1 MQCPRC
7 QQDNPSQARFC
18 MKCGTGLTR
27 ACAACGTELPVDA
40 AFCFG
45 CGRAVVTMAAT
56 KGTSAPEAYTPR
68 HLAEKILA
76 SRSAL
81 EGERK
86 LVTVLFVD
94 VSGFTSLSERVDP
107 EDVHRLMSEAFE
119 VMLAEVHRY
128 EGTVNQFLGDGI
140 MALFGAPIA
149 HEDHARRA
157 ILAALGIQR
166 ALGAYGEE
174 LRSRRGIDFKIRLGL
189 NTGVVV
195 VGSIGDDLRMDYTA
209 VGDTTNVAA
218 RMQQVAQPGSIVISE
233 PTYRQAAGFFHL
245 RPLGE
250 LRLKGK
256 TEPVPG
262 WEVMRARSDRSR
274 IDIEGERGLT
284 AFVGRE
290 RELASLWNCFEKAR
304 AGLGQVVFIVG
315 EPGIGKSRLLLELRR
330 RVGSQ
335 AGWMEGR
342 CVAFGRSIPFHPVID
357 LVRRRFGIEDGDDEQ
372 MVSAKVEDGVRA
384 LAEDLRPIRPYVRY
398 LLGIDPD
405 NQAVADMDPQ
415 ERRGELFH
423 ALRRLVLRE
432 AERLPQVMVFE
443 DVHWTDKATEDLLAL
458 IADGLPA
465 SPVLL
470 VLTYRSGYSHPL
482 GDRSYHTRVG
492 VDALSAGDTVAMTR
506 SMLAAEGLPG
516 GLLTLIETKADG
528 NPFFVEELL
537 KSLQEAGAIQRRDD
551 GWLLTQ
557 PLDALIVP
565 DTIQGVI
572 AARID
577 RLSEGSKRALQAAS
591 AIGRRF
597 SGRLLDRIVDPGGRA
612 ETGLRDLIALE
623 LIYETRVSPESEY
636 TFKHALTQEVAY
648 GSLLVQRRKDLH
660 RLIGMAIE
668 DLYRDRLAEQYE
680 VLAQHFD
687 KAELWDKALEYL
699 LRAADKAA
707 QAFATR
713 DAIALYDAAE
723 ATANRAPESTPL
735 ETRMTIHRRRGDLY
749 GLVSQFDRARAEAES
764 ALRLARQSA
773 GRQAEGEAL
782 VAMGQASLLGHHFDQ
797 CLDDSRRAAE
807 IAEAVGVPSILTG
820 SLLNEAFV
828 YEMTGRLTEAR
839 VKFDR
844 ALVLSRQSAD
854 VVNQATAL
862 VYGAELESWEGHYVR
877 AAELYDEGIRL
888 GRAHNILATLE
899 GMFMSGVNFT
909 GQGAYDRA
917 LAILDEGLKL
927 AERVGDENYTPR
939 YLNSL
944 GWLHLECGD
953 LDRARELNQRASE
966 GGRQRGDHESFANAE
981 LNLADI
987 ALLTNDLLLAREL
1000 LGGVHRLVND
1010 PATSEWMRW
1019 RYSIHLF
1026 ASLGELA
1033 LARGDLD
1040 GAQGHADECLER
1052 ATRTRS
1058 RKYLVK
1064 GWRLRGEIARA
1075 RRSWDDAG
1083 HAFREA
1089 LAVAELIGNPTQ
1101 LWTTHMALGRLH
1113 WERSTPHAAQ
1123 RAYGAA
1129 RNVIE
1134 QTKSGLRNPSLRAS
1148 LESAVLIRQVYES
1161 AVSDDTRSDH

>member
-7 QQDNPSQARFC
+7 QQDNPGQARFC

-27 ACAACGTELPVDA
+27 ACAACGTELPIDA

-45 CGRAVVTMAAT
+45 CGRAVVAT
-56 KGTSAPEAYTPR
+56 PVAKGTSAPEAYTPK

-86 LVTVLFVD
+86 QVTVLFVD

-174 LRSRRGIDFKIRLGL
+174 LRRRRGIHFQIRLGL
-189 NTGVVV
+189 NTGLVV
-195 VGSIGDDLRMDYTA
+195 VGRIGDDLRMDYTA

-218 RMQQVAQPGSIVISE
+218 RMQQVARPGSIVIAE

-245 RPLGE
+245 RSLGE

-256 TEPVPG
+256 TEPVLA
-262 WEVMRARSDRSR
+262 WEVMTARPARSR
-274 IDIEGERGLT
+274 IDIEAERGLT

-335 AGWMEGR
+335 AGWIEGR
-342 CVAFGRSIPFHPVID
+342 CVAFGRSIPFHPMID
-357 LVRRRFGIEDGDDEQ
+357 LVRRKFGIEDGDDEQ
-372 MVSAKVEDGVRA
+372 TVIAKIENGVLA
-384 LAEDLRPIRPYVRY
+384 LAEDLRPILPYVRY

-443 DVHWTDKATEDLLAL
+443 DVHWTDKATEDYLAL
-458 IADGLPA
+458 VADGLPA

-482 GDRSYHTRVG
+482 GDRSYHTRLG
-492 VDALSAGDTVAMTR
+492 PGALSAGDTVAMTR
-506 SMLAAEGLPG
+506 AMLAAERLPG
-516 GLLTLIETKADG
+516 GLLALIESKAEG
-528 NPFFVEELL
+528 NPFFVEELV
-537 KSLQEAGAIQRRDD
+537 KSLQEAGIIQRSDD
-551 GWLLTQ
+551 GWMLTQ
-557 PLDALIVP
+557 PLDDLVVP

-577 RLSEGSKRALQAAS
+577 RLSDGPKRALQAAS

-597 SGRLLDRIVDPGGRA
+597 SGRLLDRLVEPSGRA
-612 ETGLRDLIALE
+612 QPLLRELIALE
-623 LIYETRVSPESEY
+623 LIHETRVFPEAEY

-648 GSLLVQRRKDLH
+648 GSLLVQRRKELH
-660 RLIGMAIE
+660 RVIGMTIE
-668 DLYRDRLAEQYE
+668 DLYKD
-680 VLAQHFD
+680 
-687 KAELWDKALEYL
+687 
-699 LRAADKAA
+699 
-707 QAFATR
+707 
-713 DAIALYDAAE
+713 
-723 ATANRAPESTPL
+723 
-735 ETRMTIHRRRGDLY
+735 
-749 GLVSQFDRARAEAES
+749 
-764 ALRLARQSA
+764 
-773 GRQAEGEAL
+773 
-782 VAMGQASLLGHHFDQ
+782 
-797 CLDDSRRAAE
+797 
-807 IAEAVGVPSILTG
+807 
-820 SLLNEAFV
+820 
-828 YEMTGRLTEAR
+828 
-839 VKFDR
+839 
-844 ALVLSRQSAD
+844 
-854 VVNQATAL
+854 
-862 VYGAELESWEGHYVR
+862 
-877 AAELYDEGIRL
+877 
-888 GRAHNILATLE
+888 
-899 GMFMSGVNFT
+899 
-909 GQGAYDRA
+909 
-917 LAILDEGLKL
+917 
-927 AERVGDENYTPR
+927 
-939 YLNSL
+939 
-944 GWLHLECGD
+944 
-953 LDRARELNQRASE
+953 QRASE

-981 LNLADI
+981 LNLGDI
-987 ALLTNDLLLAREL
+987 ALLRNDLALAREFL
-1000 LGGVHRLVND
+1000 EGVHRLVKD

-1040 GAQGHADECLER
+1040 GAQTHADECLER

-1089 LAVAELIGNPTQ
+1089 IAVAELIGNPTE

-1113 WERSTPHAAQ
+1113 SERRTPHAAQ
-1123 RAYGAA
+1123 QAYDAA

-1134 QTKSGLRNPSLRAS
+1134 QTKSGLRNPRLRAS
-1148 LESAVLIRQVYES
+1148 LESAVLIRQVYER
-1161 AVSDDTRSDH
+1161 ALSDDARSGQ